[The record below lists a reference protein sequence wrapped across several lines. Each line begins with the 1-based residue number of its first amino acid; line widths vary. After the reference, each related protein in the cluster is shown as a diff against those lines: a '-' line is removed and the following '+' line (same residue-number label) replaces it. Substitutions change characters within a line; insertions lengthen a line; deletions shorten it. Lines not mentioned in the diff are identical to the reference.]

1 MTNHLP
7 IRRNAQVA
15 LRKAKNLIEVTD
27 RILAGRDT
35 RLAATDDGWIQPHGD
50 AKAVPL
56 EVSNE
61 RWVKNVYANGDVTM
75 KDKETGRMWLY
86 DANLCGEMGWDAAVA
101 YCNKLT
107 YAGYSDWRLP
117 DKNELKAQFSQ
128 KEFFAGVQDFPAY
141 WAYNS
146 SEDYAWVV
154 IMYNGDLGLA
164 IRANDDGSVWPVRGG
179 Q

>member
-1 MTNHLP
+1 MTNNLP
-7 IRRNAQVA
+7 ARRNAQVA

-35 RLAATDDGWIQPHGD
+35 RLAATD
-50 AKAVPL
+50 
-56 EVSNE
+56 EETVSREMVND

-75 KDKETGRMWLY
+75 IDKETGRMWLY
-86 DANLCGEMGWDAAVA
+86 DASLCGEMGWDAAVA

-117 DKNELKAQFSQ
+117 SIDELKVHFSQ
-128 KEFFAGVQDFPAY
+128 KVFFAGVQNDYY
-141 WAYNS
+141 WSGTSLANDT
-146 SEDYAWVV
+146 DYAYFVN
-154 IMYNGDLGLA
+154 MYFGYV
-164 IRANDDGSVWPVRGG
+164 NDVSYKPYNDAFVWPVRGG